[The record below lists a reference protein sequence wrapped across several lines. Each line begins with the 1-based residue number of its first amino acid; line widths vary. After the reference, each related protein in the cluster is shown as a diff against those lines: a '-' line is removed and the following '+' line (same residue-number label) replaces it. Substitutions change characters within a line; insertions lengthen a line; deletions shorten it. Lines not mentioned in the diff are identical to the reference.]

1 MVLESKYRLGK
12 LSLFDVV
19 REREREMLCD
29 VKLCYNKVLKR
40 PVQQVGFKP
49 IQETYEA
56 KPYINVILPKSG
68 IRKKN

>member
-1 MVLESKYRLGK
+1 
-12 LSLFDVV
+12 
-19 REREREMLCD
+19 MLCD